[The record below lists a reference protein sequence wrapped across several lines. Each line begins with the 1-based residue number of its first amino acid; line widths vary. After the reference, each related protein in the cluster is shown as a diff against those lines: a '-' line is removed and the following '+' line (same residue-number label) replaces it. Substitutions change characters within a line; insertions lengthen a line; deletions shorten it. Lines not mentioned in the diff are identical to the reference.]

1 MNSRAARGLWAVA
14 GAAGAFAAV
23 AAGWQVLGDVGPEQ
37 FAFAG
42 VSALIGGAL
51 AWFQA
56 GSAVRPSVP
65 QRPVPREL
73 PRDIADFTGRGPE
86 LAELDDLLRTRDRP
100 TGPLVAISGRGG
112 LGKTTLAVRAAQ
124 RVAAD
129 FPDGQ
134 LFTNLRGYDA
144 TPAEPAE
151 VLGSF
156 LRSLGTDPHAIPDAQ
171 QDREQMLRTLT
182 AGRRLLIVLDNANG
196 PRQVRPLLPGGPDS
210 AVVVTSRAPLSSIEG
225 AHPVVLDLL
234 NPDEAVELL
243 GRVAGPDR
251 VANDPQEARR
261 LVALCGHLP
270 LAIRIAGARLAER
283 PDLGLPA
290 LAERLADERHRLD
303 HLEIGDLDVR
313 STFMISYQGL
323 TDEQQR
329 AFRLLGRFPGPDFAA
344 WPLAALM
351 DIAPRDAER
360 HLDALVVAQL
370 LDPVRPDETGAARYR
385 FHDLLRVLAAEQPEP
400 EADAAAGRL
409 LGAYLALA
417 AEAEDRF
424 QPGELRK
431 TSTHPRHEIEAEH
444 RDRLLRDPVAWFIAE
459 RHNIVPCVRFAH
471 ERQLW
476 DAAWELA
483 HIAAPFFEML
493 ATWDDWD
500 AALGL
505 ALAAA
510 RHSGNRW
517 AESITLFD
525 AGALSRFLGRPDEA
539 MAAYEEALAGY
550 EASGDRHGMAAVMLG
565 QGIVHRN
572 RGERDAAAERL
583 TAAAEQLETAGD
595 RRLTAQAVRSLAVV
609 HCGQGRLD
617 EAIALFRQAMAEFH
631 DLGDRRAE
639 AYAWRGLAQA
649 QLDNGDLG
657 AAASAFGRSLELT
670 RELHDRRGEARA
682 LQGLGRVESALGTT
696 AAALRRFAQAREI
709 AEETNDQVLDS
720 ELSNDITSVP
730 QA

>member
-1 MNSRAARGLWAVA
+1 MNSQVGRALWAVT

-51 AWFQA
+51 TWFQA
-56 GSAVRPSVP
+56 DGPRRPSVSAH
-65 QRPVPREL
+65 PVPREL

-86 LAELDDLLRTRDRP
+86 LSELDNLLHARGRS

-144 TPAEPAE
+144 TPAEPTE

-156 LRSLGTDPHAIPDAQ
+156 LRSLGTDPHAIPEAQ
-171 QDREQMLRTLT
+171 QDREQLLRTLT

-196 PRQVRPLLPGGPDS
+196 PGQVRPLLPGGPGS
-210 AVVVTSRAPLSSIEG
+210 AVVVTSRVPLSSIEG
-225 AHPVVLDLL
+225 AHPIVLGLL
-234 NPDEAVELL
+234 QPGEAVELL
-243 GRVAGPDR
+243 GRVAGSDR
-251 VANDPQEARR
+251 VADDPGEATR

-270 LAIRIAGARLAER
+270 LAVRIAGARLAER
-283 PDLGLPA
+283 PDLGVAA

-313 STFMISYQGL
+313 ATFMISYRAL
-323 TDEQQR
+323 SDEQQR

-351 DIAPRDAER
+351 GVAPRDAER
-360 HLDALVVAQL
+360 HLDALVAAQL
-370 LDPVRPDETGAARYR
+370 LDPLRPDETGATRYR
-385 FHDLLRVLAAEQPEP
+385 FHDLLRALAAEQPEP

-431 TSTHPRHEIEAEH
+431 TGSHPRHEIEAGH

-459 RHNIVPCVRFAH
+459 LPNIAPCVRFAH

-493 ATWDDWD
+493 AAWDDWD
-500 AALGL
+500 TALGL
-505 ALAAA
+505 ALDAA
-510 RHSGNRW
+510 RQSGNRR

-525 AGALSRFLGRPDEA
+525 AGALYRYQGRPDEA
-539 MAAYEEALAGY
+539 ATAYEEALAGY
-550 EASGDRHGMAAVMLG
+550 EASGDRHGVAAVLLG

-572 RGERDAAAERL
+572 RGAWDLAARSL
-583 TAAAEQLETAGD
+583 TAAAEQLAAAGD
-595 RRLTAQAVRSLAVV
+595 RRLAAQALRSLAVV
-609 HCGQGRLD
+609 RRGQGRLD
-617 EAIALFRQAMAEFH
+617 EAIASFRQAREEFH
-631 DLGDRRAE
+631 RLGDRRAE
-639 AYAWRGLAQA
+639 AFAWRGLAQA
-649 QLDNGDLG
+649 LLDNGVPD
-657 AAASAFGRSLELT
+657 AAAEAFGRSLELT

-682 LQGLGRVESALGTT
+682 LQGLGRVEAALGTSS
-696 AAALRRFAQAREI
+696 AALRRFAQAREI
-709 AEETNDQVLDS
+709 AEETHDQALNGELD
-720 ELSNDITSVP
+720 NDIVAVSR
-730 QA
+730 A